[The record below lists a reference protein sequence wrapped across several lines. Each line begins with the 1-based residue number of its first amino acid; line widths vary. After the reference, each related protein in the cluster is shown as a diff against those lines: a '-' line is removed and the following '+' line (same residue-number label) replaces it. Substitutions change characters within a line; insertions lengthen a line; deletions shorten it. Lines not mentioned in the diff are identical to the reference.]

1 MRRIA
6 LLGLCVLLAACA
18 APGSTVEKRALPPKS
33 PDDTTQPVSVPLES
47 SMPLYL
53 WNEAQSRYELH
64 RVDLATGQDL
74 PGHVPFVVGENE
86 FIGPKTL
93 SADRKKLAI
102 VAANGETCT
111 PLGGGTACRGRADVL
126 HIIDQQ
132 AWQEVTATLSGKGW
146 AGPLSFSPDGM
157 RLAMIFNQPDSST
170 VMLFDTNTG
179 ELIAQQAIPLQPSLM
194 EYTSDG
200 ASLVLYGQSP
210 GSNPG
215 IAKPDAP
222 RTILMDAATLEVSWE
237 QELPGILSGS
247 WCLEKCTESHGEQ
260 TFAEWTPA
268 VVFSPKAN
276 RLYIV
281 HANEEQLTTIDFP
294 ARKVHTVRIR
304 EKQSFLDR
312 LLALTADVAQAKGD
326 VNGAF
331 KEGTLSQDGT
341 RLFTVGQIMNA
352 SVDPDG
358 NSRATTESLGL
369 DVIEVATGEKLMSA
383 EGEGTWIKT
392 LPDQAHLLIGSWG
405 QGQTKLLDTDRL
417 QSVADLGQWEVSAT
431 RGKQGQQIVVA
442 SRPGESHTDLAVLD
456 PVTFQVIHAWSLPTS
471 YAAWVSTP

>member
-1 MRRIA
+1 MRTIA

-18 APGSTVEKRALPPKS
+18 APGSTVENRALPPES
-33 PDDTTQPVSVPLES
+33 PKDTPQPVSVPLES

-53 WNEAQSRYELH
+53 WNEAQSRYEIH
-64 RVDLATGQDL
+64 RVDLSTGQDL
-74 PGHVPFVVGENE
+74 PWHLPFVVGENE

-93 SADRKKLAI
+93 SADGKKLAI

-146 AGPLSFSPDGM
+146 AGMLSFRPDGLQ
-157 RLAMIFNQPDSST
+157 LAMIFNQPNSST

-179 ELIAQQAIPLQPSLM
+179 ELIAQQALPFQPSLM
-194 EYTSDG
+194 EYTSGG
-200 ASLVLYGQSP
+200 ASLVLYGQPP

-215 IAKPDAP
+215 IAKPDPP
-222 RTILMDAATLEVSWE
+222 RAVLMDAATLKVRWE

-260 TFAEWTPA
+260 MFAEWTPA
-268 VVFSPKAN
+268 VVLSPKEN

-281 HANEEQLTTIDFP
+281 HADEEQLTTIDFN
-294 ARKVHTVRIR
+294 ARTVHTVRIL
-304 EKQSFLDR
+304 EKQSLLDR

-331 KEGTLSQDGT
+331 KEGALSQDGR
-341 RLFTVGQIMNA
+341 RLYVVGQTMSA
-352 SVDPDG
+352 TVDSDG
-358 NSRATTESLGL
+358 NSRTTTESLGL
-369 DVIEVATGEKLMSA
+369 DVIDVETGEKHMSA
-383 EGEGTWIKT
+383 EDEGTWIKT
-392 LPDQAHLLIGSWG
+392 LPDQAHLVLGSWG
-405 QGQTKLLDTDRL
+405 EGQTKILDTDRL
-417 QSVADLGQWEVSAT
+417 RSVADLGQWEVSAT
-431 RGKQGQQIVVA
+431 RGKNGQQIVVA
-442 SRPGESHTDLAVLD
+442 SRPGQSHTDLAVLD
-456 PVTFQVIHAWSLPTS
+456 PVTFQMIRSWSLPTS